1 MAREI
6 VVLVNPT
13 AGRGRGAR
21 LADPVTERL
30 RDAGLK
36 ARWEA
41 GRDAAEA
48 VDLARRA
55 AARGVDALVIIG
67 GDGMI
72 HLTLDAVAETQTP
85 LAVIPAGTGNDLAR
99 SLGIPVR
106 DPLAA
111 ADLVVAGYTRAQ
123 DLGRVVSVGTDADAG
138 RLQHTG
144 PGWFST
150 VLCAGFDSRVAERV
164 TRMTWP
170 HGRLRYDLAA
180 AIEIGT
186 FRPQTFTL
194 DLDGEQEHVEAI
206 LVAVGVTSSYGGGLR
221 ICEGA
226 DPSDGLLDIAVVGG
240 LSRHELVTL
249 FPKLSK
255 GTHLT
260 HPAVTMYR
268 AKTVNLDSSRLVSY
282 ADGERMGQLPL
293 TAECVPDALQVF
305 APPPR

>member
-1 MAREI
+1 VDREI

-13 AGRGRGAR
+13 SGRGRGAR

-30 RDAGLK
+30 REAGLN

-41 GRDAAEA
+41 GRDATES
-48 VDLARRA
+48 VDMARRA
-55 AARGVDALVIIG
+55 VARGVDGLVIIG

-72 HLTLDAVAETQTP
+72 HLALDAVAETATP

-111 ADLVVAGYTRAQ
+111 ADIVVAGHTRSQ
-123 DLGRVVSVGTDADAG
+123 DLGRVVRADRDPASGTRASAS
-138 RLQHTG
+138 
-144 PGWFST
+144 GWFAT

-170 HGRLRYDLAA
+170 HGRLRYDLASV
-180 AIEIGT
+180 IELGK
-186 FRPQTFTL
+186 FRPQHFGL
-194 DLDGEQEHVEAI
+194 EFDGEAENLDAL
-206 LVAVGVTSSYGGGLR
+206 LVAAGVTNSYGGGLR

-226 DPSDGLLDIAVVGG
+226 DPTDGLLDIAVVGP
-240 LSRHELVTL
+240 LPRRDLVRV
-249 FPKLSK
+249 FPKLAK
-255 GTHLT
+255 GTHVS

-268 AKTVNLDSSRLVSY
+268 AKRLSLASADLVSF
-282 ADGERMGQLPL
+282 ADGERMAPLPV
-293 TAECVPDALQVF
+293 TVECVPGALRVF